1 MVLLLAAARGK
12 HGRRAMGVGVEWIEE
27 LLWLAGRAN
36 RGGAVESAG
45 WWVEENEE
53 KGDPEVDRDRVAA
66 ARRKDGTA
74 LPEFR
79 VAPFIYAG
87 GLG

>member
-1 MVLLLAAARGK
+1 MLLLAVARGK
-12 HGRRAMGVGVEWIEE
+12 HGRRALGVGVQWIEE

-53 KGDPEVDRDRVAA
+53 KGEPEVDRDRVAA

-74 LPEFR
+74 PLDFR
-79 VAPFIYAG
+79 VAPFI
-87 GLG
+87 

>member
-53 KGDPEVDRDRVAA
+53 GNPQVDRDQVAA
-66 ARRKDGTA
+66 GWIPREWRRG
-74 LPEFR
+74 
-79 VAPFIYAG
+79 G
-87 GLG
+87 GLMGHGSLILGFV